1 MPELE
6 RENTTIHYR
15 CTGQG
20 QPLLLTHG
28 FAATH
33 RMWAEQ
39 EVELA
44 STHRVISWDMRG
56 HGRSISTSDSCV
68 YSEASTVAD
77 MVALLDSLGH
87 AKAVVGGH
95 SLGGYMSLSLYRAH
109 PERVRALILIDTGPG
124 YRSDDAREKWNRMA
138 RGMGDRLESHGLDSL
153 TELSQEMNPGDHS
166 SEKALARAARG
177 MLTQRD
183 SSIIDSLAEIDV
195 PTLLIVGERDKE
207 YLDPTDYMA
216 KKIPGARKVIIPKAG
231 HAPNLHQP
239 DLFNR
244 ALKEFLADL
253 NKV

>member
-6 RENTTIHYR
+6 REDTTIHYR
-15 CTGQG
+15 YTGQG
-20 QPLLLTHG
+20 HPLLFTHG

-33 RMWAEQ
+33 HMWAGQ

-44 STHRVISWDMRG
+44 STHQVISWDMRG
-56 HGRSISTSDSCV
+56 HGRSISNADRCA

-87 AKAVVGGH
+87 VKTIIGGH

-124 YRSDDAREKWNRMA
+124 YRSDGAREKWNRMA
-138 RGMGDRLESHGLDSL
+138 RGMGDRLESHGLDTL

-166 SEKALARAARG
+166 SEKALAEAARG

-183 SSIIDSLAEIDV
+183 SSIIDSLTEIDV
-195 PTLLIVGERDKE
+195 PTLIIVGERDRE
-207 YLDPTDYMA
+207 YLAPTDYMA
-216 KKIPGARKVIIPKAG
+216 EKIPGARKIVIPNAG

-239 DLFNR
+239 DLFNH

-253 NKV
+253 NKA